1 MSDKYSNKERQI
13 LLDLVHKAIKYGLE
27 QHDIMPIEVEKY
39 SENLQK
45 QCACFVTLQINGELR
60 GCIGS
65 LEAYRP
71 LVEDVVHNA
80 YAAAFQDSRFNPV
93 TAEELPKLEIHISI
107 LSQPEPMQFT
117 SEEDLL
123 RQLRPNIDGL
133 IMQDGMYRGT
143 FLPSVWE
150 SLPKPRDFLTH
161 LKLKAGL
168 SANYWSE
175 TIKVERY
182 TVEFIE

>member
-1 MSDKYSNKERQI
+1 MSNKYSDEERQI
-13 LLDLVHKAIKYGLE
+13 LLDLANEAIKYGLE
-27 QHDIMPIEVEKY
+27 HHDVMPIELEKY
-39 SENLQK
+39 VEILQD
-45 QCACFVTLQINGELR
+45 QRACFVTLQIKGKLR

-71 LVEDVVHNA
+71 LVEDLVHNA
-80 YAAAFQDSRFNPV
+80 YAAAFQDPRFAPL
-93 TAEELPKLEIHISI
+93 TTEELPKLEIHISV
-107 LSQPEPMQFT
+107 LDKPVPMQFT

-123 RQLRPNIDGL
+123 RQLRPNVDGL
-133 IMQDGMYRGT
+133 IMQDGMHRGT

-168 SANYWSE
+168 PADYWSE
-175 TIKVERY
+175 TLTIECY
-182 TVEFIE
+182 TVEYIE